1 MSDKQHE
8 YYRKHMDKV
17 KEDPELLEAHK
28 AKKKEIN
35 QTYYANAKAKKDD
48 IVEVNRLMEQK
59 MAELQKAF
67 DEKV

>member
-28 AKKKEIN
+28 AKKREIN
-35 QTYYANAKAKKDD
+35 QTY
-48 IVEVNRLMEQK
+48 
-59 MAELQKAF
+59 
-67 DEKV
+67 